1 MSRIESGKVS
11 LEIQRIDLRS
21 VVLAAM
27 DAVRPA
33 AEGKEVRLTSSFSS
47 ADGAV
52 MGDKNRLQQVV
63 WNLLSNA
70 VKFSKKGGR
79 VHVTTQ
85 RFDSHLAINVADN
98 GAGIA
103 PEHLERI
110 FERFNQA
117 DSSTTRVHSG
127 LGLGLSIAKHLVE
140 LHGGTIM
147 AQSEGLGR
155 GASFVVRLP
164 LTAVHAEADRQ
175 GDPTSPTTE
184 EPMCELAGIKV
195 LAVDDEID
203 SAEVVRRILQRSGA
217 TVRTA
222 GSMMEAL
229 SILDTFPADVIVSDI
244 GMPEHDGYELIG
256 KVRALPNGRKIAAV
270 ALTALARSE
279 DRARAL
285 RAGFQMH
292 VSKPVER
299 AELTAAVL
307 SLATLRGG

>member
-1 MSRIESGKVS
+1 
-11 LEIQRIDLRS
+11 
-21 VVLAAM
+21 
-27 DAVRPA
+27 
-33 AEGKEVRLTSSFSS
+33 
-47 ADGAV
+47 
-52 MGDKNRLQQVV
+52 
-63 WNLLSNA
+63 
-70 VKFSKKGGR
+70 
-79 VHVTTQ
+79 
-85 RFDSHLAINVADN
+85 
-98 GAGIA
+98 
-103 PEHLERI
+103 
-110 FERFNQA
+110 
-117 DSSTTRVHSG
+117 
-127 LGLGLSIAKHLVE
+127 
-140 LHGGTIM
+140 
-147 AQSEGLGR
+147 
-155 GASFVVRLP
+155 
-164 LTAVHAEADRQ
+164 
-175 GDPTSPTTE
+175 
-184 EPMCELAGIKV
+184 
-195 LAVDDEID
+195 VDDEID